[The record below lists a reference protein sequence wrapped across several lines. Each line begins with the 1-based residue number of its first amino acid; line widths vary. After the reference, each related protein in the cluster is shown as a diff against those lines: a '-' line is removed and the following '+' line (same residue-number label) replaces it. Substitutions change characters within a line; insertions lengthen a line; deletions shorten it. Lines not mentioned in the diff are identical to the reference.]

1 MSILMK
7 HYPVAGLV
15 VEALTLSDGWDSDQ
29 ATIAT
34 ARAKR
39 ADVSGVE
46 KSAITRWR
54 KGERPINLEQLRVLV
69 GCTGPGH
76 LARAQA
82 VLRALAAELG
92 VEVSFVAAG
101 RVGTAAEEAL
111 DVDEAAGVFAR
122 AVHRDMADGRLDHVE
137 EHHAR
142 LDALELQI
150 AEARKALPP
159 RTAR

>member
-1 MSILMK
+1 MSISEILA
-7 HYPVAGLV
+7 PVTRLI
-15 VEALTLSDGWDSDQ
+15 VEALTLSDGWDADQ
-29 ATIAT
+29 ASIAT
-34 ARAKR
+34 ERATR
-39 ADVSGVE
+39 AGVRGVDKTSISRWTRGE
-46 KSAITRWR
+46 RAIT
-54 KGERPINLEQLRVLV
+54 LEQLRVLV
-69 GCTGPGH
+69 GRSGPGH

-137 EHHAR
+137 DHHAR

-150 AEARKALPP
+150 AEARKALP
-159 RTAR
+159 ARAAR